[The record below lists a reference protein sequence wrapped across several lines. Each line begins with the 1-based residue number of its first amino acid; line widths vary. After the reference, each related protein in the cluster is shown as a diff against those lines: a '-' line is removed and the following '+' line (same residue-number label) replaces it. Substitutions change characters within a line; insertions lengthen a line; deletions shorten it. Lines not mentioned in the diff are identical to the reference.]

1 MKLESVRLRNF
12 RLFSDVTCDLHPE
25 LTVFIANNGGGKT
38 SILDAIRILFDTYLG
53 AFPSGKGRGIR
64 TSDVRTVS
72 SNGEMPA
79 AAQAYPVEIA
89 GNGKLAP
96 TEDSIAWQRAL
107 NTAKAGTTV
116 KDARPLAQ
124 YAAKLYA
131 RAAENGTQQDWPLLA
146 YYGTGRLWNQKK
158 LTAGKMFASG
168 FDARA
173 AAYIDCMEPAS
184 SYKYFAEWFAYAYRS
199 ITQSKIR
206 FMETTPGATAK
217 EILAHQSAFSPLVS
231 AVQNAVNIVLAPTG
245 WKNLWYSESRSDVT
259 MGHDDF
265 GVLTVSQLSDGIRN
279 SLGMVADI
287 AFRAVQLNPHLG
299 AQAAQATAGIVL
311 IDEVDMH
318 LHPSWQQVFLAN
330 LREAFPLV
338 QFIVTTHS
346 PQVLTSIDASSI
358 RILQQYRDE
367 ESGTQKSEVKH
378 VTMQTKGVASSD
390 LLAEIMGVD
399 PVPDVPESRM
409 LAEYH
414 ALIQQ
419 NLHEES
425 LARKLRVKL
434 DAHFG
439 PSHPLM
445 LECDRMI
452 RLQGFK
458 QRLPAAPFAADHQPG

>member
-1 MKLESVRLRNF
+1 MKLESIRLQNF
-12 RLFSDVTCDLHPE
+12 RLFTDVTCDLHPE

-53 AFPSGKGRGIR
+53 AFPSGKGRGIKLV
-64 TSDVRTVS
+64 DVRTVVA
-72 SNGEMPA
+72 NGELPSK
-79 AAQAYPVEIA
+79 AQAFPVEIHGHGSLVA
-89 GNGKLAP
+89 DAAP
-96 TEDSIAWQRAL
+96 ISWRRAL
-107 NTAKAGTTV
+107 NTAKAGTTI

-124 YAAKLYA
+124 YAAALYA
-131 RAAENGTQQDWPLLA
+131 RAAQNGSQQDWPLLA

-158 LTAGKMFASG
+158 LTAGKMFATG
-168 FDARA
+168 FDSRA
-173 AAYIDCMEPAS
+173 SAYIDCMEPAS
-184 SYKYFAEWFAYAYRS
+184 SYKYFLEWFAYAYRS
-199 ITQSKIR
+199 VTQSKIR
-206 FMETTPGATAK
+206 YMESTPGATAQ
-217 EILAHQSAFSPLVS
+217 EVISHQSPLSPLVA
-231 AVQNAVNIVLAPTG
+231 AVQEAVNIVLAPTG
-245 WKNLWYSESRSDVT
+245 WQNLWYSEMLSDVT
-259 MGHDDF
+259 MGHRDS
-265 GVLTVSQLSDGIRN
+265 GVLAASQLSDGIRN

-287 AFRAVQLNPHLG
+287 AYRAVQLNPHLG
-299 AQAAQATAGIVL
+299 AGAAKAAQGIVL

-330 LREAFPLV
+330 LREAFPLI

-346 PQVLTSIDASSI
+346 PQVLTSVDSACIRVLHQYDA
-358 RILQQYRDE
+358 E
-367 ESGTQKSEVKH
+367 ESGMLETGIKH
-378 VTMQTKGVASSD
+378 VTLQTKGVASSD

-419 NLHEES
+419 NQHAERDGKALR
-425 LARKLRVKL
+425 ARL

-439 PSHPLM
+439 PAHPVM

-458 QRLPAAPFAADHQPG
+458 QRLPVDSLVHDHRAG